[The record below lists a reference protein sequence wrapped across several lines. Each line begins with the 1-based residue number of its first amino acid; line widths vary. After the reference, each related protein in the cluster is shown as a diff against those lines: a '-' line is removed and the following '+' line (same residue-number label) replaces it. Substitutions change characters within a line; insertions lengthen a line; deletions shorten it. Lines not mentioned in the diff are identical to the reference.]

1 VRRLAVAISAV
12 VALAAAAAGSS
23 ARAEVDAGVV
33 LDRTYTCAVFF
44 RGGVYL
50 LDTHAHAGTKRGGAW
65 ARLPYAGVRSGVFGG
80 AAGNLLA
87 WITSGKPTK
96 STVVDQDY
104 DTFDVATFGTVGVR
118 RESCRQAS
126 GSVPLSASGLPGG
139 AVPPLGSEFECYAP
153 KQVVV
158 RVRAV
163 LASPGTLKQG
173 EDFQTAH
180 VPVRE
185 AKLTVRTLKG
195 KPLVYADVQEGG
207 KARLFTA
214 NGCTRQ

>member
-1 VRRLAVAISAV
+1 MRRLAVAISAV
-12 VALAAAAAGSS
+12 IALAAGAVGSS

-50 LDTHAHAGTKRGGAW
+50 LDTHAHAGTKRSGSW

-80 AAGNLLA
+80 AASNLLV
-87 WITSGKPTK
+87 WITSGKPTR

-104 DTFDVATFGTVGVR
+104 DTFDVATFGTAGVR
-118 RESCRQAS
+118 RESCRQTT
-126 GSVPLSASGLPGG
+126 GTVPLSPSGLPGG
-139 AVPPLGSEFECYAP
+139 AAPPLGSEFECYAP

-163 LASPGTLKQG
+163 LASPGTLRSG

-180 VPVRE
+180 VPIRA
-185 AKLTVRTLKG
+185 AKLAVRTLPG
-195 KPLVYADVQEGG
+195 KALVYADVQEGG
-207 KARLFTA
+207 KARLFVA
-214 NGCTRQ
+214 KGCTRQ